1 MTVGDIFHA
10 VRRSW
15 LFVLLCTLI
24 GALGM
29 FGISKIS
36 TPTYTASARVFVSV
50 AASRGASDLSQ
61 GATFVQSQVASY
73 ADLATSPYVLDPV
86 AKRLGI
92 AGGAKDLTGRVTGS
106 SSKETVLID
115 IKATDPEA
123 QRSSTIADAI
133 ADELGTAVRQLAPRD
148 ADGRPMV
155 QVVTVS
161 RSGPPSAP
169 QSPKTSRNTLT
180 GGASGLLIGVLA
192 ACLWG
197 FYRSHGD
204 KEPAGDVPAKGKIS
218 AITSEPPV
226 PAPKHEKKSAWRQR
240 KKNKQTPPDVDK
252 VLQGKEDLS
261 PKAGKTP
268 AARTPVQTPRPASPP
283 STEEQPDE
291 PDTRSE
297 QSGKRTPPQT
307 EQPKVAEQSS
317 SAAKRAAHVSLPTQP
332 MASTKPTVTRAAAT
346 PAEDDDPAQ
355 KPRADLF
362 RIPAARRPSSKMPS
376 TDEPTVYIPP
386 VPRAVEPSALKDS
399 EERSSTEGE
408 SRDG

>member
-1 MTVGDIFHA
+1 MTVGDILHA
-10 VRRSW
+10 VRRAW
-15 LFVLLCTLI
+15 LTVLACTLI
-24 GALGM
+24 GAAAM
-29 FGISKIS
+29 FGVSKLS

-92 AGGAKDLTGRVTGS
+92 AGGAKGLSGRVTGS

-180 GGASGLLIGVLA
+180 GGASGLLIGVLL

-197 FYRSHGD
+197 FYRSKGN
-204 KEPAGDVPAKGKIS
+204 PGSVTDVPPAD
-218 AITSEPPV
+218 AI
-226 PAPKHEKKSAWRQR
+226 
-240 KKNKQTPPDVDK
+240 
-252 VLQGKEDLS
+252 
-261 PKAGKTP
+261 P
-268 AARTPVQTPRPASPP
+268 AAEPP
-283 STEEQPDE
+283 STGKKQTWRKRKSPASASTPADADGAPGKKGKNSRAVEQPPATRASAEENAPADA
-291 PDTRSE
+291 PDPAGEKTAENSPPE
-297 QSGKRTPPQT
+297 QPVAGDQQT
-307 EQPKVAEQSS
+307 EASQKNDRS
-317 SAAKRAAHVSLPTQP
+317 SAAIKRAAQVSLPTQP
-332 MASTKPTVTRAAAT
+332 MASARPAAT
-346 PAEDDDPAQ
+346 GPVTARDDDAQ
-355 KPRADLF
+355 ISKADRF
-362 RIPAARRPSSKMPS
+362 RIPAVRRPSSKVSS

-386 VPRAVEPSALKDS
+386 VPRAVEPSSLKEPGHRTS
-399 EERSSTEGE
+399 AEGE